1 MKQEIYSQTTED
13 YLKAIYK
20 LTEEGKPANTSSLA
34 AALGVSAAS
43 VSEMLQKL
51 SSLPAPLVDHKKYQG
66 VTLTSIGEQAA
77 IGIIRRHR
85 LLETFLSEVMRYPL
99 EKIHE
104 EACVLEHYISNDF
117 EKGLARLLGD
127 PEFTPHGEPIP
138 GSDLVFPISGTKQL
152 SASKVGDQITIKQ
165 VPDTD
170 NDLLRYLS
178 ENNLIPGTQ
187 ATVKDICQFDENIT
201 LTLGNEKSIVL
212 GPTITSLIYIED

>member
-1 MKQEIYSQTTED
+1 MKQETYTQTTED

-34 AALGVSAAS
+34 AALNISPAS

-51 SSLPAPLVDHKKYQG
+51 SGLPSPLVDHKKYQG
-66 VTLTSIGEQAA
+66 VTLTQAGEQAA
-77 IGIIRRHR
+77 IAIIRRHR

-104 EACVLEHYISNDF
+104 EACVLEHYISEDF
-117 EKGLARLLGD
+117 EKGLARILGD

-138 GSDLVFPISGTKQL
+138 GSDLVFPVSGTKQL
-152 SASKVGDQITIKQ
+152 SACKIGDQITIKQ

-178 ENNLIPGTQ
+178 VNDLIPGTR
-187 ATVKDICQFDENIT
+187 AAIEDMNRFDENIT
-201 LTLGNEKSIVL
+201 LRLENGTKIVL
-212 GPTITSLIYIED
+212 GPSITSLIYIED